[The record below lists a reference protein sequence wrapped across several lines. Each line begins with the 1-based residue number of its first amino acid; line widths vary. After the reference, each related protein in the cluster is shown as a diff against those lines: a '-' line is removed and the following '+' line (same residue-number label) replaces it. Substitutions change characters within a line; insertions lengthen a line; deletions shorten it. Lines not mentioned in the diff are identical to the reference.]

1 MTNDTH
7 NNPDWEDVASPTA
20 GDYTERLAVPG
31 GWLYRTYF
39 SKNGIVTAVTMTF
52 VPGI

>member
-1 MTNDTH
+1 MDSFTRND
-7 NNPDWEDVASPTA
+7 PDWEDVASPTA

-39 SKNGIVTAVTMTF
+39 SDKDIVTAITMVF
-52 VPGI
+52 VPRI